1 MAWQRLRWGLET
13 RRLAQMFRPPVRQMC
28 VLRATTS
35 HTHWG
40 GHCCAAMNSKQAF
53 LTRDASL
60 GSLCYLVYEVR
71 WLSSQLQ
78 DLIIL
83 LLHIDDQSA
92 ASVSKAPIYP
102 STQ

>member
-1 MAWQRLRWGLET
+1 VAAPAMGAGN
-13 RRLAQMFRPPVRQMC
+13 AQIGANVSPASQTDVR
-28 VLRATTS
+28 AEGDDA

-83 LLHIDDQSA
+83 LLHIDDQFA
-92 ASVSKAPIYP
+92 ASGSKAPIYP